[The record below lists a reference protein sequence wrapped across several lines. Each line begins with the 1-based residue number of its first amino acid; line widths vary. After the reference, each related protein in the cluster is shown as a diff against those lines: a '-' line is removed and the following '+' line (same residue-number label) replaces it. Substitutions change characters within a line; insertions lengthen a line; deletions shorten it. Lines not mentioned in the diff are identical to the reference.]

1 MDPDITGNRIPN
13 RTSLRLGNQN
23 GGDDLPE
30 NKKSRKNNQAKY
42 KTK

>member
-1 MDPDITGNRIPN
+1 M
-13 RTSLRLGNQN
+13 SNQN